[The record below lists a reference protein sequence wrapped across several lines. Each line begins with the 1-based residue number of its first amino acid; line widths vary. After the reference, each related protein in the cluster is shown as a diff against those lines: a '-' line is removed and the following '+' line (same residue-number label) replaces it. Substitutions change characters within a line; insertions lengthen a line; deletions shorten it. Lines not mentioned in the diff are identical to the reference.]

1 MIKVLCIMG
10 KSGSG
15 KSTIANRL
23 MALVPE
29 KYALVK
35 SFTTRKERENDP
47 EDVKT
52 HIFVSEEDYQKDRAK
67 VVALYESPLGY
78 KSYVTKDLF
87 DVDKVN
93 IFVIDPRAYSE
104 LIVEHSDELDIVG
117 VYIAVSEDERML
129 RLKKRGSDVSKYLN
143 EEHLSEQVVTAL
155 CDTYRLDT
163 TKMSVME
170 AAVTI
175 DAYTYHRRRVWKLRR
190 GIYE

>member
-23 MALVPE
+23 MGLVPE

-35 SFTTRKERENDP
+35 SFTTRKVRENDP
-47 EDVKT
+47 EDAKT
-52 HIFVSEEDYQKDRAK
+52 HIFVSEEDYQKDKDK

-104 LIVEHSDELDIVG
+104 LVVDHSDELDVVG
-117 VYIAVSEDERML
+117 VYIAVSEDERMR
-129 RLKKRGSDVSKYLN
+129 RLQQRGSDVSKYSN
-143 EEHLSEQVVTAL
+143 EEHLSEQAVTVLWA
-155 CDTYRLDT
+155 TYRLET
-163 TKMSVME
+163 TEMSVME
-170 AAVTI
+170 AAITI
-175 DAYTYHRRRVWKLRR
+175 DTHVV
-190 GIYE
+190 GEEFEN